1 MFLSLVDI
9 GKTVFIC
16 LVLLKI
22 KKALEAYLY
31 ALMSYRFDIPV
42 SRYPYLLVCLPDCPS
57 VCLSIY
63 LHIDVYKIYIPG
75 HTGDSSI
82 QCFCHISKNFSLLLH
97 LRSFFTRLKFAVY
110 RDNFFKIYFFPN
122 SLY

>member
-31 ALMSYRFDIPV
+31 APMSYRFDIPV

-82 QCFCHISKNFSLLLH
+82 VFLSHI
-97 LRSFFTRLKFAVY
+97 
-110 RDNFFKIYFFPN
+110 
-122 SLY
+122 